1 MQYKSEKVTNI
12 IFVIQQNFGG
22 TENLISPLRI
32 MDTVMM
38 MMMTMMGTK
47 TTTTMRN
54 ICVTMTTTGVIS
66 TNIARI
72 KSDIMKTMMIER
84 K

>member
-1 MQYKSEKVTNI
+1 MQYSSEQVTNI
-12 IFVIQQNFGG
+12 FFVIQQNFGG
-22 TENLISPLRI
+22 TENLIYPLSI
-32 MDTVMM
+32 IDTVMM
-38 MMMTMMGTK
+38 MMMMMGTK

-54 ICVTMTTTGVIS
+54 ICFTMTTTGGIS
-66 TNIARI
+66 TNISRI